1 MSSTS
6 ADVARPRRGRLYIII
21 GAVLAVLAF
30 AAAAGLASLSLL
42 PGTTTGTRIVVAKND
57 IGARTKIQ
65 ASDLQLSTVNPA
77 PKQAFTSISQVAGK
91 GARVDIPAGDPVSA
105 NLIAPAGDLLST
117 SDVAFLPI
125 PSGYVALTVPT
136 GELVGVGGYP
146 QVGDRITMLAT
157 VNTSIF
163 GSGLQVPV
171 VRTVFSNLYIL
182 RVGPVTAQT
191 AAGVSSSLTLLVTG
205 CDAEYL
211 FWLLNNA
218 ALKYT
223 LESFRDYAATPS
235 QPDPTCPNLS
245 SASGAGPREV
255 DKPWHSTTG
264 IPVSTSAIHIA
275 AAAAIGVGWVV
286 FGILGSGR
294 AEAGG

>member
-1 MSSTS
+1 MSITS

-21 GAVLAVLAF
+21 GTVLAVLAF

-42 PGTTTGTRIVVAKND
+42 PGTTTGTRIVVARND

-65 ASDLQLSTVNPA
+65 ASDLQLATVNPA
-77 PKQAFTSISQVAGK
+77 PKQAFTSISDVAGK

-125 PSGYVALTVPT
+125 PSGYVAVTVPT
-136 GELVGVGGYP
+136 GELEGVGGYP

-157 VNTSIF
+157 INTSVF
-163 GSGLQVPV
+163 GASPPIPV
-171 VRTVFSNLYIL
+171 VRTVFSNLDIL
-182 RVGPVTAQT
+182 RVGPATAQNAT
-191 AAGVSSSLTLLVTG
+191 GVSSSLTLLTTG

-218 ALKYT
+218 TLKYT

-245 SASGAGPREV
+245 SAGGVGPKEV
-255 DKPWHSTTG
+255 DQRWHFTTG
-264 IPVSTSAIHIA
+264 
-275 AAAAIGVGWVV
+275 
-286 FGILGSGR
+286 
-294 AEAGG
+294 

>member
-42 PGTTTGTRIVVAKND
+42 PGTTTGTRIVVARND
-57 IGARTKIQ
+57 ISARTKIQ

-77 PKQAFTSISQVAGK
+77 PKEAFTKISDVVGK

-125 PSGYVALTVPT
+125 PSGYVAFTVPT
-136 GELVGVGGYP
+136 GELEGVAGYP

-157 VNTSIF
+157 INTSVF
-163 GSGLQVPV
+163 GASAPIPV
-171 VRTVFSNLYIL
+171 VRTVFSNLDIL
-182 RVGPVTAQT
+182 RVGPVTAQST
-191 AAGVSSSLTLLVTG
+191 TGVSSSLTLLTTG

-218 ALKYT
+218 TLKYT

-245 SASGAGPREV
+245 SAGGVGPKEV
-255 DKPWHSTTG
+255 DKRWHFTTG
-264 IPVSTSAIHIA
+264 
-275 AAAAIGVGWVV
+275 
-286 FGILGSGR
+286 
-294 AEAGG
+294 

>member
-6 ADVARPRRGRLYIII
+6 AEVARPRRGRLYIII

-42 PGTTTGTRIVVAKND
+42 PGTTTGTRIVVARND
-57 IGARTKIQ
+57 IAARTKIQ

-77 PKQAFTSISQVAGK
+77 PKQAFTSISEVAGK

-136 GELVGVGGYP
+136 GELLGVGGYP
-146 QVGDRITMLAT
+146 QIGDRITMLAT

-163 GSGLQVPV
+163 GTGLQVPV

-182 RVGPVTAQT
+182 RVGPLTAES

-218 ALKYT
+218 TLKYT
-223 LESFRDYAATPS
+223 LESFRDYSATPS

-245 SASGAGPREV
+245 SAGGVGPREV
-255 DKPWHSTTG
+255 DKRWHFTTG
-264 IPVSTSAIHIA
+264 
-275 AAAAIGVGWVV
+275 
-286 FGILGSGR
+286 
-294 AEAGG
+294 

>member
-1 MSSTS
+1 MSSPS

-42 PGTTTGTRIVVAKND
+42 PGSTTGTRIVVAKND
-57 IGARTKIQ
+57 IAARTKIL

-77 PKQAFTSISQVAGK
+77 PKQAFTLISEVAGK

-136 GELVGVGGYP
+136 GELLGVGGYP

-182 RVGPVTAQT
+182 RIGPVTAQN

-218 ALKYT
+218 TLKYT

-235 QPDPTCPNLS
+235 QPDPTCPNLA
-245 SASGAGPREV
+245 SAGGVGPKEV
-255 DKPWHSTTG
+255 DKRWHFTTG
-264 IPVSTSAIHIA
+264 
-275 AAAAIGVGWVV
+275 
-286 FGILGSGR
+286 
-294 AEAGG
+294 

>member
-182 RVGPVTAQT
+182 RVGPVTAQST
-191 AAGVSSSLTLLVTG
+191 TGVSSSLTLLTTG

-218 ALKYT
+218 TLKYT

-245 SASGAGPREV
+245 SAGGVGPREV
-255 DKPWHSTTG
+255 DKRWHFTTG
-264 IPVSTSAIHIA
+264 
-275 AAAAIGVGWVV
+275 
-286 FGILGSGR
+286 
-294 AEAGG
+294 

>member
-42 PGTTTGTRIVVAKND
+42 PGNSAGTRIVVAKND
-57 IGARTKIQ
+57 IAARTKIQ
-65 ASDLQLSTVNPA
+65 ASDLQLSAVNPA
-77 PKQAFTSISQVAGK
+77 PKQAFTSISEVVGK

-105 NLIAPAGDLLST
+105 NLIAPGGDLLST

-146 QVGDRITMLAT
+146 QVGDRLTMLAT
-157 VNTSIF
+157 VNTSVF
-163 GSGLQVPV
+163 GSGAPVPV
-171 VRTVFSNLYIL
+171 VRTVFTNVDIL
-182 RVGPVTAQT
+182 RVGPVAAQNST
-191 AAGVSSSLTLLVTG
+191 GVSSSLTLLMNG

-223 LESFRDYAATPS
+223 LESPKDYSATPN
-235 QPDPTCPNLS
+235 QPDPACPSNS
-245 SASGAGPREV
+245 SAGGVGPREV
-255 DKPWHSTTG
+255 DKRWHFT
-264 IPVSTSAIHIA
+264 
-275 AAAAIGVGWVV
+275 
-286 FGILGSGR
+286 
-294 AEAGG
+294 AG

>member
-1 MSSTS
+1 M
-6 ADVARPRRGRLYIII
+6 
-21 GAVLAVLAF
+21 LAF

-77 PKQAFTSISQVAGK
+77 PKEAFTSISQVVGK

-105 NLIAPAGDLLST
+105 NLIAQAGDLLST

-125 PSGYVALTVPT
+125 PSGYVAVTVPT
-136 GELVGVGGYP
+136 GELEGVGGYP

-157 VNTSIF
+157 INTSVF
-163 GSGLQVPV
+163 GATAPVPV
-171 VRTVFSNLYIL
+171 VRTVFSNLDIL
-182 RVGPVTAQT
+182 RVGPVTGQNAT
-191 AAGVSSSLTLLVTG
+191 GVSSSLTLLTTG

-218 ALKYT
+218 TLKYT

-245 SASGAGPREV
+245 SAGGVGPKEV
-255 DKPWHSTTG
+255 DKRWHF
-264 IPVSTSAIHIA
+264 TS
-275 AAAAIGVGWVV
+275 G
-286 FGILGSGR
+286 
-294 AEAGG
+294 

>member
-6 ADVARPRRGRLYIII
+6 SDVARPRRGRLYIII

-42 PGTTTGTRIVVAKND
+42 PGSSSGTRIVVAKND
-57 IGARTKIQ
+57 IAARTKIQ
-65 ASDLQLSTVNPA
+65 ASDLQLSAVNPA
-77 PKQAFTSISQVAGK
+77 PKQAFTSISEVVGK

-125 PSGYVALTVPT
+125 PAGYVALTVPT

-157 VNTSIF
+157 VNTAIF
-163 GSGLQVPV
+163 GTGAPVPV
-171 VRTVFSNLYIL
+171 VRTVFNNLDIL
-182 RVGPVTAQT
+182 RVGPLTAQNAT
-191 AAGVSSSLTLLVTG
+191 VVSSSLTLLMNG

-218 ALKYT
+218 TLKYT

-235 QPDPTCPNLS
+235 QPDPACPTLS
-245 SASGAGPREV
+245 SAGGVGPKEV
-255 DKPWHSTTG
+255 DKRWHFT
-264 IPVSTSAIHIA
+264 
-275 AAAAIGVGWVV
+275 
-286 FGILGSGR
+286 
-294 AEAGG
+294 AG